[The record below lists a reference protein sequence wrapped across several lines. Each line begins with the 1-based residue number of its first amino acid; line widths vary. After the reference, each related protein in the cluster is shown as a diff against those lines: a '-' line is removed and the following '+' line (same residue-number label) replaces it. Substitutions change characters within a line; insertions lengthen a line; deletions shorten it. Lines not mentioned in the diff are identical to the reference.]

1 MHKIIIKDGKF
12 TINDFI
18 NEKDANE
25 KIGALAITARK
36 LMNTAYETLKIK
48 YDDELQKQALSGDKD
63 EAIKLFKKIHKKID
77 NAILNKIYDI
87 GDPAGIKLTT
97 INKDLY
103 LDFESGELIDYSGSF
118 TEICAVVL
126 LKLMEEVT
134 KNGGSFKEAFEYL
147 KYADEMLQDSKK
159 LEVVRGCI
167 KEFEKLNGL
176 IEIDTTARTDIDKK
190 AAMKIKNEDP
200 FFSATIL
207 EGLKNIVYNDD
218 AEFFSQFFKTAAGEN
233 EIKIKVYVKYG
244 EMTFEIS
251 RGSKV
256 KRADIVKLLRRCKET
271 LEEQVWEDKKK
282 LTGTCT
288 EKFKEVTKEIIAQK
302 SADFYNAIK
311 YRETAKW
318 VAENRDF

>member
-1 MHKIIIKDGKF
+1 MHKIIIKDGEF

-25 KIGALAITARK
+25 KIGALALASRK
-36 LMNTAYETLKIK
+36 LMNTAYETLETK
-48 YDDELQKQALSGDKD
+48 YDDELQKQALSGDK
-63 EAIKLFKKIHKKID
+63 EATIKLFKKIHKKID
-77 NAILNKIYDI
+77 DAILNKIYAI
-87 GDPAGIKLTT
+87 GDPKGIELTT

-103 LDFESGELIDYSGSF
+103 LYFESGDLIYYRGSY

-159 LEVVRGCI
+159 LETVRECI
-167 KEFEKLNGL
+167 KEFEKSNGL
-176 IEIDTTARTDIDKK
+176 IEITATNITRKGQK
-190 AAMKIKNEDP
+190 AAMKIKNEDA

-207 EGLKNIVYNDD
+207 EGLKSIVYNDD
-218 AEFFSQFFKTAAGEN
+218 AEFFGQFFKTAAGEN

-256 KRADIVKLLRRCKET
+256 KRADIVKLLRKCKEM
-271 LEEQVWEDKKK
+271 LEEQVWEDTKK
-282 LTGTCT
+282 LTGTCE
-288 EKFKEVTKEIIAQK
+288 EKFKEVTKELIAQK

-318 VAENRDF
+318 VAENRSF

>member
-1 MHKIIIKDGKF
+1 MHKIIIKDGEF

-18 NEKDANE
+18 NEKDAIE
-25 KIGALAITARK
+25 KIGALALAARK
-36 LMNTAYETLKIK
+36 LMNTAYETLETK
-48 YDDELQKQALSGDKD
+48 YDDELQKQALSGDK
-63 EAIKLFKKIHKKID
+63 EATIKLFKKIHKKID

-103 LDFESGELIDYSGSF
+103 LYFESGDLIYYRGSF

-134 KNGGSFKEAFEYL
+134 KNGGNFTEAFEYL
-147 KYADEMLQDSKK
+147 KKADEMLQDSKK
-159 LEVVRGCI
+159 LETVREFI
-167 KEFEKLNGL
+167 KEFEKSNGL
-176 IEIDTTARTDIDKK
+176 IEIATTARVDIDKK
-190 AAMKIKNEDP
+190 AAMKIKNESA
-200 FFSATIL
+200 FFSAVIL

-218 AEFFSQFFKTAAGEN
+218 AEFFGQFFKTAAGEN
-233 EIKIKVYVKYG
+233 EIKIKAYVKYG

-251 RGSKV
+251 KGKKV
-256 KRADIVKLLRRCKET
+256 KRADIVDLLRKCKGM

-288 EKFKEVTKEIIAQK
+288 EKFKEVTKDLIAQN

-318 VAENRDF
+318 FAENRGF

>member
-1 MHKIIIKDGKF
+1 MHKIIIKDGEF

-36 LMNTAYETLKIK
+36 LMNTAYETLETK
-48 YDDELQKQALSGDKD
+48 YDDELQKQALNGDK
-63 EAIKLFKKIHKKID
+63 EATIKLFKKIHKEID
-77 NAILNKIYDI
+77 DAIFNKIIKI
-87 GDPAGIKLTT
+87 GDPTTTKITT

-126 LKLMEEVT
+126 LKLMEGVT
-134 KNGGSFKEAFEYL
+134 KSGGSFKEAFEYL

-159 LEVVRGCI
+159 LETTRENI
-167 KEFEKLNGL
+167 KKFEKLNGL
-176 IEIDTTARTDIDKK
+176 IKIATIGTEQNASI
-190 AAMKIKNEDP
+190 KIKNESS
-200 FFSATIL
+200 FFSAIIL
-207 EGLKNIVYNDD
+207 EGLKSIVYNDD
-218 AEFFSQFFKTAAGEN
+218 AEFFGQFFKTAAGEN

-251 RGSKV
+251 KGSKV
-256 KRADIVKLLRRCKET
+256 KRADIVKLLRNCKEM
-271 LEEQVWEDKKK
+271 LEEEVWEDTKK
-282 LTGTCT
+282 LSGTCT
-288 EKFKEVTKEIIAQK
+288 EKFKKVTKELIEK
-302 SADFYNAIK
+302 EGTNFYNAIK

-318 VAENRDF
+318 IAENGDF

>member
-1 MHKIIIKDGKF
+1 MHKIIIKDGEF

-25 KIGALAITARK
+25 KIGALAIAARK
-36 LMNTAYETLKIK
+36 LMNTAYETLEIK
-48 YDDELQKQALSGDKD
+48 YDDELQKQALNGDK
-63 EAIKLFKKIHKKID
+63 EATIKLFEKIHKKID
-77 NAILNKIYDI
+77 NAIFNKIIKI
-87 GDPAGIKLTT
+87 GDPTTTKITT

-134 KNGGSFKEAFEYL
+134 KNGGSFKEVFEYL

-159 LEVVRGCI
+159 LETTRENI
-167 KEFEKLNGL
+167 KKFEKLNGL
-176 IEIDTTARTDIDKK
+176 IKIATIGTEQNASI
-190 AAMKIKNEDP
+190 KIKNESS
-200 FFSATIL
+200 FFSAMIL
-207 EGLKNIVYNDD
+207 EGLKSIVYNDD
-218 AEFFSQFFKTAAGEN
+218 AEFFGQFFKTAAGEN

-251 RGSKV
+251 KGSKV
-256 KRADIVKLLRRCKET
+256 KRADIVKLLRNCKEM
-271 LEEQVWEDKKK
+271 LEEEVWEDTKKMS
-282 LTGTCT
+282 GTCT
-288 EKFKEVTKEIIAQK
+288 EKFKKVTKELIEK
-302 SADFYNAIK
+302 EGTNFYNAIK

-318 VAENRDF
+318 IEENGDF

>member
-25 KIGALAITARK
+25 KIGALAIAARK
-36 LMNTAYETLKIK
+36 LMNTAYETLETK
-48 YDDELQKQALSGDKD
+48 YDDELQKQALNGDK
-63 EAIKLFKKIHKKID
+63 EATIKLFEKIHKKID
-77 NAILNKIYDI
+77 NAIFNKIIKI
-87 GDPAGIKLTT
+87 GDPTTTKITT

-134 KNGGSFKEAFEYL
+134 KSGGSFKETFEYL

-159 LEVVRGCI
+159 LETTRENI
-167 KEFEKLNGL
+167 KKFEKLNGL
-176 IEIDTTARTDIDKK
+176 IKIATIGTEQNASI
-190 AAMKIKNEDP
+190 KIKNESS
-200 FFSATIL
+200 FFSAIIL
-207 EGLKNIVYNDD
+207 EGLKSIVYNDD
-218 AEFFSQFFKTAAGEN
+218 AEFFGQFFKTAAGEN

-251 RGSKV
+251 KGSKV
-256 KRADIVKLLRRCKET
+256 KRADIVKLLRNCKEM
-271 LEEQVWEDKKK
+271 LEEEVWEDTKK
-282 LTGTCT
+282 LSGTCT
-288 EKFKEVTKEIIAQK
+288 EKFKKVTKELIEK
-302 SADFYNAIK
+302 EGTNFYNAIK

-318 VAENRDF
+318 IAENGDF

>member
-1 MHKIIIKDGKF
+1 MHKIIIKDGEF

-18 NEKDANE
+18 NEKDAIE
-25 KIGALAITARK
+25 KIGALALTARK
-36 LMNTAYETLKIK
+36 LMNTAYETLENE
-48 YDDELQKQALSGDKD
+48 YDDELQKQALKGDK
-63 EAIKLFKKIHKKID
+63 EETIKLFKKIHKKID
-77 NAILNKIYDI
+77 NAIFNKIIKI
-87 GDPAGIKLTT
+87 GDPTATKITT

-103 LDFESGELIDYSGSF
+103 LHFESGDLIDYSGSF

-126 LKLMEEVT
+126 LKLMEEA
-134 KNGGSFKEAFEYL
+134 KKIGGGFKEVAEYL

-159 LEVVRGCI
+159 LETVRECI
-167 KEFEKLNGL
+167 KEFEKSNGL
-176 IEIDTTARTDIDKK
+176 IEITTTAITCKDKK
-190 AAMKIKNEDP
+190 TAMKIKNEDA

-207 EGLKNIVYNDD
+207 EGLKSVVYNDD
-218 AEFFSQFFKTAAGEN
+218 AEFFGQFFKSVAGEN
-233 EIKIKVYVKYG
+233 EIKIKVYVKNG

-256 KRADIVKLLRRCKET
+256 KRADIVKLLGRSKEM

-282 LTGTCT
+282 LTGTCE
-288 EKFKEVTKEIIAQK
+288 EKFKEVAKELIAQN

-318 VAENRDF
+318 VAENREF